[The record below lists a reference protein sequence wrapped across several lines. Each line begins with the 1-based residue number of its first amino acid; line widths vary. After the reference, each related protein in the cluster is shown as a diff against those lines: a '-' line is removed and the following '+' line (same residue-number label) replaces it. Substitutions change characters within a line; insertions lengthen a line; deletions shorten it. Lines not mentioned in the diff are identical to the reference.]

1 MRIKKWLCAL
11 VMAVSVSQLHAPA
24 QQSATKPVSPE
35 QKARGLLDAM
45 VTALGGQA
53 WLDMQD
59 YEQHGRSSAFYLG
72 QPTGGIVEFW
82 SFHRVPDFDR
92 YEYTKK
98 RDVIQIY
105 TPKQGYEVTYK
116 GVADLPAVQQQN
128 FLRSRAHSV
137 EIVMRSWLKD
147 PNTLVLYEGQTM
159 VERRPADKVT
169 IVTATNDAVTFE
181 INPETHLPLRRT
193 FEWRDPLY
201 KDKNEE
207 AEEYDD
213 YHVIQGFP
221 TAFAVT
227 RYHNGEMVNQRF
239 LYDVKYNTGI
249 SATMFDPAKVPPIK
263 H

>member
-1 MRIKKWLCAL
+1 MELKKWLCAL
-11 VMAVSVSQLHAPA
+11 AMAVSLSPHASA
-24 QQSATKPVSPE
+24 QQAAKTVSPE
-35 QKARGLLDAM
+35 QKARALLDAM
-45 VTALGGQA
+45 VSALGGHA

-59 YEQHGRSSAFYLG
+59 YQQHGRSSSFFQG
-72 QPTGGIVEFW
+72 RPTGQIVEFW
-82 SFHRVPDFDR
+82 FFHRVPDFDR

-105 TPKQGYEVTYK
+105 TPQQGYEVTFK
-116 GVADLPAVQQQN
+116 GVEDLPALQQQDY
-128 FLRSRAHSV
+128 LRRRAHSV

-147 PNTLVLYEGQTM
+147 PNTLLLYEGQTM

-221 TAFAVT
+221 TAFAIT
-227 RYHNGEMVNQRF
+227 RYHNGEMINQRF